1 VLAVDA
7 ATGNCTVMLATQVQG
22 AAMKLQHNPG
32 DTTTYNPTTSYQ
44 NSNTW
49 PAFSTGAKILKV
61 GQLISHSFT
70 VNGSS
75 QLTLTDSS
83 NPVTT
88 TVSVLTADIV
98 ALQAQYG
105 VAPAGSQDVNAW
117 VDATAATGWN
127 TLDSAKVKRIKAIRL
142 AIVARSSKREGTN
155 VTLPCKDGTGTV
167 VNANGPCVWSD
178 SEPVVNLSADP
189 NWQKYR
195 YRVYQTIIPLRNII
209 WAGV

>member
-1 VLAVDA
+1 
-7 ATGNCTVMLATQVQG
+7 
-22 AAMKLQHNPG
+22 
-32 DTTTYNPTTSYQ
+32 
-44 NSNTW
+44 
-49 PAFSTGAKILKV
+49 
-61 GQLISHSFT
+61 
-70 VNGSS
+70 VNGSN
-75 QLTLTDSS
+75 QLTLTDTS
-83 NPVTT
+83 NPLTT

-117 VDATAATGWN
+117 VSATAATGWN
-127 TLDSAKVKRIKAIRL
+127 TLDSGKVKRIKAIRL
-142 AIVARSSKREGTN
+142 AVVARSSKREGTN
-155 VTLPCKDGTGTV
+155 VTFPCKDGTGTV

-195 YRVYQTIIPLRNII
+195 YRIYQTIIPLRNII